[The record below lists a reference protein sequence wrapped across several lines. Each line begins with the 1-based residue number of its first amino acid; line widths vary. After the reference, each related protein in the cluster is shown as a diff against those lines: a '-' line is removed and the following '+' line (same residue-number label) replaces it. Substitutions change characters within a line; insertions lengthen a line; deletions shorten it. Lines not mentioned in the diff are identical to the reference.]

1 MRYEFQLSYSDRFA
15 GLKHFTEDDEY
26 LYRGLKVMKM
36 KVNRS
41 QISWHDYGLTGEKF
55 PEERTD
61 S

>member
-1 MRYEFQLSYSDRFA
+1 MRYEFQLS
-15 GLKHFTEDDEY
+15 FTEDDEY

-41 QISWHDYGLTGEKF
+41 QISWHDHELTGEQF
-55 PEERTD
+55 PEKRTD